1 MATPQGILLEA
12 NTCFR
17 EQLRYQCEVALSAD
31 YIDVA
36 KERGKLRQEPLYIRA
51 ISIPRNDSMDRS
63 RMTKVV
69 QSWLLTDVI
78 VARDLGNEP

>member
-12 NTCFR
+12 DTGFS

-31 YIDVA
+31 YIDVP
-36 KERGKLRQEPLYIRA
+36 KERGKLRQEPLYIGA
-51 ISIPRNDSMDRS
+51 ISIPCNDSVDCS

-78 VARDLGNEP
+78 VARYLGA